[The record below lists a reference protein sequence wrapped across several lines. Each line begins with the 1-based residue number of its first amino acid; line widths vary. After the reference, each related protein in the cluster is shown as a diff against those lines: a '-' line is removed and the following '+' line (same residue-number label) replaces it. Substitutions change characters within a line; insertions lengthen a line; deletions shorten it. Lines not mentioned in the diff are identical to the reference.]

1 MQVYEIKKEVY
12 WVGAVDWLV
21 RDFHGYS
28 TYRGSTYNA
37 YLMLDEKNVLFDTVK
52 HDLCSD
58 LAHRIRTVIDPEK
71 IDYIVVN
78 HVEMDHTGS
87 LPEIIDMVKPEKIIC
102 SKMGHKNRLDHFHRP
117 NWPYHVVKDGETIH
131 VGKRSI
137 HFMETKMLHWPDSM
151 FSYVP
156 EEKLLI
162 AQDAFGQHLGT
173 SERFDDEVDLSELM
187 CQAKKYYANI
197 LYLYSPQVRKLLKA
211 VAESGIEIDM
221 IAPDHGVIWR
231 SHMGRILKAYE
242 DWSSHKCSSKAVVV
256 YDTMWH
262 STEMMAKAISD
273 GIESTGVSMQL
284 LDLSVNHRSDV
295 MTEVLDAKGVC
306 LGCPTLNNGMLPRMA
321 GFLLYMKGLRPARK
335 LGMAFGSFGWSGE
348 AVKHMT
354 KAMEEMKFDIVHDGI
369 RVKYVPTH
377 EGLKACAEA
386 GRLMGQKVK
395 EARDK
400 EMEPAG

>member
-1 MQVYEIKKEVY
+1 VALAAFVANQ
-12 WVGAVDWLV
+12 GGHLRLV
-21 RDFHGYS
+21 TLS
-28 TYRGSTYNA
+28 NA

-102 SKMGHKNRLDHFHRP
+102 SKMGHKNLLDHFHRP
-117 NWPYHVVKDGETIH
+117 DWPYHVVKDGETIH

-137 HFMETKMLHWPDSM
+137 HFMETRMLHWPDSM
-151 FSYVP
+151 FSYIP

-231 SHMGRILKAYE
+231 SHIGRILKAYE
-242 DWSSHKCSSKAVVV
+242 DWSSHKCSSKAIVV

-262 STEMMAKAISD
+262 STEKMADAIAEGISD
-273 GIESTGVSMQL
+273 QQVEVRPMYL
-284 LDLSVNHRSDV
+284 RKWHRSDI
-295 MTEVLDAKGVC
+295 MTEVVDARAVVVGS
-306 LGCPTLNNGMLPRMA
+306 PTLNNGLFPTVSD
-321 GFLLYMKGLRPARK
+321 FLTYMKGLKPTGK
-335 LGMAFGSFGWSGE
+335 LAAAFGSYGWSGE
-348 AVKHMT
+348 AVKLIN
-354 KAMEEMKFDIVHDGI
+354 KIFEEMKLEVIEPGMKVQ
-369 RVKYVPTH
+369 YVP
-377 EGLKACAEA
+377 EKDDLESAYEFGCRI
-386 GRLMGQKVK
+386 GRRIK
-395 EARDK
+395 EQ
-400 EMEPAG
+400 